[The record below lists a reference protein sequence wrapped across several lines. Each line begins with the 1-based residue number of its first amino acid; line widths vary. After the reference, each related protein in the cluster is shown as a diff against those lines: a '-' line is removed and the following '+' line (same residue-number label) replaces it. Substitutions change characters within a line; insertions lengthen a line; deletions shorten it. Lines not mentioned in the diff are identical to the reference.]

1 MKKNFKIFSFALLA
15 TASLQAQDLD
25 QAVKAIDAEQY
36 EKAKSLLKSIYQAKP
51 NNGKA
56 AFLLGNVYLKQNI
69 EDSAK
74 IFFQKGLEASEN
86 GKLNNIGFGQIELD
100 KGNITGAK
108 AKFDLATKD
117 MRKKDIQEYIYVA
130 NAYVNSEKP
139 NYKAAIEVLNKAKAI
154 NPMNAEVLLAL
165 GDAYYGDKNQNEAC
179 SAYRAAF
186 NADSSLLR
194 AKMQLGVL
202 LKGAKAFTEA
212 DKALNEVKAINP
224 NYGPVYRELAETYYL
239 WANHDV
245 KQYNSKIAQALQ
257 FYEKYMSLTDYSLT
271 SRMRH
276 ADFLIISKDYKAL
289 EVEANKMKELDNVN
303 PRILRYL
310 GYSAFENGNID
321 LAIKSLVDYTSN
333 SSNKIIARDFFYLGK
348 ARLKKASDAEGKIVN
363 QASLDQAMADIKKAM
378 EIDPGI
384 AGDLNE
390 IGKTLY
396 EQKQFGLASSVF
408 ELAVSNPDSK
418 NYVLDNFY
426 LGNSIYYNNTR
437 KDITKPDAIALQ
449 KADTAFGV
457 VIEQAPSTFDAYIFR
472 ARTNKL
478 MENDEQMAK
487 YYEEYMKV
495 VSDKGPDEVTKNK
508 AKFIEAYNNIA
519 AHYANFDKTKAK
531 EYFNKTLSLDPA
543 NNYALESLKILK

>member
-1 MKKNFKIFSFALLA
+1 
-15 TASLQAQDLD
+15 
-25 QAVKAIDAEQY
+25 
-36 EKAKSLLKSIYQAKP
+36 
-51 NNGKA
+51 
-56 AFLLGNVYLKQNI
+56 
-69 EDSAK
+69 
-74 IFFQKGLEASEN
+74 
-86 GKLNNIGFGQIELD
+86 
-100 KGNITGAK
+100 
-108 AKFDLATKD
+108 
-117 MRKKDIQEYIYVA
+117 
-130 NAYVNSEKP
+130 
-139 NYKAAIEVLNKAKAI
+139 
-154 NPMNAEVLLAL
+154 
-165 GDAYYGDKNQNEAC
+165 
-179 SAYRAAF
+179 
-186 NADSSLLR
+186 
-194 AKMQLGVL
+194 
-202 LKGAKAFTEA
+202 
-212 DKALNEVKAINP
+212 
-224 NYGPVYRELAETYYL
+224 
-239 WANHDV
+239 
-245 KQYNSKIAQALQ
+245 
-257 FYEKYMSLTDYSLT
+257 
-271 SRMRH
+271 
-276 ADFLIISKDYKAL
+276 
-289 EVEANKMKELDNVN
+289 
-303 PRILRYL
+303 
-310 GYSAFENGNID
+310 
-321 LAIKSLVDYTSN
+321 
-333 SSNKIIARDFFYLGK
+333 
-348 ARLKKASDAEGKIVN
+348 
-363 QASLDQAMADIKKAM
+363 M